1 MPRTR
6 LSLALIAAAL
16 FLPVLAACNDS
27 SGSKDK
33 GAASTAPARPP
44 SAVATVTV
52 TPEKI
57 AIVNELPGRIS
68 PTRIAEVRPR
78 VSGIVTDRVFTQGSR
93 VEAGEVLYKIDP
105 AKFKVEV
112 ARTQASLERAKAEQL
127 RAQQDAD
134 RQKQLLDRKV
144 IAAQQ
149 LETSNATLA
158 QANAAVAVAKAELDA
173 AELDLEYA
181 DVRAPI
187 SGRIGR
193 ALITEGALVSANN
206 AEPLATILQLD
217 PVYADFTQSVRELMA
232 LRKSLNMGALAEDP
246 GEAPVKLVL
255 DDGTEYGRSGRLLFS
270 DTTVDRTTGQVILR
284 AEFPNPDGD
293 LLPGLYVRVLIEQ
306 GVDQEALAVPQQAVQ
321 HDAGGNAQVYV
332 VNADSKAELRP
343 VTTGRVVGQRW
354 IITEG
359 LQAGDKVIVEGFQKI
374 RPGAPVNPQPWQSEG
389 TAVTEPSD
397 GSQKA
402 G

>member
-6 LSLALIAAAL
+6 FSLALIAAAL
-16 FLPVLAACNDS
+16 LLPTLAACNDS
-27 SGSKDK
+27 GGKDK
-33 GAASTAPARPP
+33 GAASAAPARPP
-44 SAVATVTV
+44 SAVSVITVA
-52 TPEKI
+52 PEAI

-68 PTRIAEVRPR
+68 PTRTAEVRPR

-93 VEAGEVLYKIDP
+93 VEAGDVLYKIDP

-158 QANAAVAVAKAELDA
+158 QANANVAVAKAELDA
-173 AELDLEYA
+173 AELDLQYA

-232 LRKSLNMGALAEDP
+232 LRKSLNMGALAKDP

-255 DDGTEYGRSGRLLFS
+255 DDGTEYNAPGRLLFS

-306 GVDQEALAVPQQAVQ
+306 GVEQSALAVPQQAVQ
-321 HDAGGNAQVYV
+321 HDAGGNAQLYV
-332 VNADSKAELRP
+332 VDADSKAELRP
-343 VTTGRVVGQRW
+343 VSTGRVVGQRW

-359 LQAGDKVIVEGFQKI
+359 LKDGDKVIVEGFQKI
-374 RPGAPVNPQPWQSEG
+374 RPGAPVNAQPWKSDG
-389 TAVTEPSD
+389 TAETEPSGD
-397 GSQKA
+397 ASRKA

>member
-6 LSLALIAAAL
+6 FSLALIAAAL
-16 FLPVLAACNDS
+16 FLPALAACNDS
-27 SGSKDK
+27 SGSKEK
-33 GAASTAPARPP
+33 GAASAAPARPP

-173 AELDLEYA
+173 
-181 DVRAPI
+181 
-187 SGRIGR
+187 
-193 ALITEGALVSANN
+193 ALVSANN